1 MPSVTPVSANYA
13 DIFNQRADDYHAA
26 MRALPHARHAEF
38 ATLFSEI
45 PLQRQDSI
53 IDIPSGGGY
62 LQDHLDIDCSINSY
76 DFSTGFAHEGGQD
89 IQRIDGNAQ
98 FWSIGSANRVIS
110 LAGLHHFEDPVE
122 VIGRLYGHVHPGG
135 VLHIADVAADSA
147 PGHFLNGFVDRHN
160 VQGHEGI
167 FLPSRREAWP
177 SHWNITRLRQEA
189 IPWVFPDVKT
199 MTWFCCKL
207 FGVPLEKA
215 KAMQHELATTIGYT
229 ETATG
234 CQLHWSLL
242 YLDVLVPATRQ

>member
-1 MPSVTPVSANYA
+1 MPIISTATADYA
-13 DIFNQRADDYHAA
+13 DIFDQRADDYHAA
-26 MRALPHARHAEF
+26 MAAVPRARHAEF

-45 PLQRQDSI
+45 PLQKQDFI

-62 LQDHLDIDCSINSY
+62 LQDHLALDCAINCY
-76 DFSTGFAHEGGQD
+76 DFSTGFAHEGGPD
-89 IQRIDGNAQ
+89 IQRIDAHAP
-98 FWSIGSANRVIS
+98 FWQIGSANRVVS
-110 LAGLHHFEDPVE
+110 LAGLHHFDDPVE
-122 VIGRLYGHVHPGG
+122 VIGRLYRHVQPGG
-135 VLHIADVAADSA
+135 VMHIADVAADSA

-167 FLPSRREAWP
+167 FLPTAREAWP
-177 SHWNITRLRQEA
+177 DAWDISRLRQEN

-215 KAMQHELATTIGYT
+215 KAMQHELASTIGYS
-229 ETATG
+229 ETPNG

-242 YLDVLVPATRQ
+242 YLDVRVPATRQ